1 MMTKIEMQAM
11 DAIIGIHREMKKANE
26 INWEQRRYETAKALF
41 LHSVRSSLN
50 SVEDDAKNAVKW
62 ADLLINE
69 LKNKDNNETETSI

>member
-26 INWEQRRYETAKALF
+26 INWEQRRYETAKELF

-50 SVEDDAKNAVKW
+50 FVEDDAKNAVKW

>member
-26 INWEQRRYETAKALF
+26 INWEQRRYETAKELF
-41 LHSVRSSLN
+41 LHSVRSSLS

-69 LKNKDNNETETSI
+69 LKNKDYNETETSI